1 MVCTAPSTYF
11 WNLVFYLFPAIP
23 KHVIWFHAQSTISA
37 NGLGCLLQV
46 RGAQCVFPICFC
58 VNVACIHPLGFRSNG
73 NLFPT
78 LAQPCVSGF
87 MPRPDSRIP
96 MLKPC
101 ALKKLVSY
109 IRAFPVHCSELTF
122 QEQGGETDG
131 MRVCILELSCHYN
144 HFANLRQPGLLKS
157 S

>member
-11 WNLVFYLFPAIP
+11 WNLVFYSFSAIP
-23 KHVIWFHAQSTISA
+23 KHVFSFHAQSTISA
-37 NGLGCLLQV
+37 NGLGCLLQI

-58 VNVACIHPLGFRSNG
+58 VNVACIHPLGFRSNS

-87 MPRPDSRIP
+87 MPHPDGRIP

-101 ALKKLVSY
+101 APKKLVSY
-109 IRAFPVHCSELTF
+109 NRAFPVRNIKPESESWRA
-122 QEQGGETDG
+122 E
-131 MRVCILELSCHYN
+131 
-144 HFANLRQPGLLKS
+144 LKS
-157 S
+157 RSRPSRKARWRIVVI

>member
-1 MVCTAPSTYF
+1 MNNLTASPRRVLIEQWKSQRHKGHKSRIRGRPYYMVCTAPSTYF
-11 WNLVFYLFPAIP
+11 WNLVFYSFSAIP
-23 KHVIWFHAQSTISA
+23 KHVISFHAQSTISA
-37 NGLGCLLQV
+37 NGLGCLLQI

-87 MPRPDSRIP
+87 TPRPDGIIP

-101 ALKKLVSY
+101 APKKLVSY
-109 IRAFPVHCSELTF
+109 MMAFPVV
-122 QEQGGETDG
+122 G
-131 MRVCILELSCHYN
+131 
-144 HFANLRQPGLLKS
+144 
-157 S
+157 